1 MSAPRRRLEGG
12 VVMKRVVNLIRTF
25 ARNVEGQDLT
35 EYALLVALIALAAVG
50 AVGVA
55 SGQINAIFNAIAA
68 NIPVPAA

>member
-1 MSAPRRRLEGG
+1 
-12 VVMKRVVNLIRTF
+12 MKRLVNNIR
-25 ARNVEGQDLT
+25 ALVNNVEGQDLT

-55 SGQINAIFNAIAA
+55 SGKINQVFNAIAA